1 MISVDLKHS
10 LGGFEAHL
18 AGLAGARMKAAVR
31 ALNRTMTTVRAEAAR
46 AMAREYEGLKIGTLK
61 RQMRFKRATASEA
74 DASITFSN
82 RRFRLYGNWNVRHS
96 RGQRVRLARLPFRV
110 ETGEGRRLDPAAL
123 SGAFLQRAKSNGT
136 PNVFLRVGRARY
148 PITALVAPSLSSAF
162 VERQVG
168 EKLARI
174 ARTRF
179 AVVFAQELKFRLA
192 TRG

>member
-1 MISVDLKHS
+1 VISIDVKHS

-18 AGLAGARMKAAVR
+18 AGLADARMKAAVR

-74 DASITFSN
+74 AASITFSN
-82 RRFRLYGNWNVRHS
+82 RRFRLYGNWSLRHS
-96 RGQRVRLARLPFRV
+96 RGQRVRTARLPFRV

-123 SGAFLQRAKSNGT
+123 RDAFIQRAKSNGA
-136 PNVFLRVGRARY
+136 PNLFLRAGRERY
-148 PITALVAPSLSSAF
+148 PITVLVAPSLSSAF